1 MGWQAAAAAVSA
13 VAGAKSASDSR
24 QDAKRATDRMD
35 DDQRK
40 LLADR
45 ETAKMDA
52 EKAKRSKQL
61 EELGRKGRRA
71 SILTSSSGAADPLGS
86 VARPQ
91 AQALTETLG

>member
-1 MGWQAAAAAVSA
+1 MGTTAAIASLVIGGKA
-13 VAGAKSASDSR
+13 ASDSK
-24 QDAKRATDRMD
+24 QDAKRAESRMD
-35 DDQRK
+35 DDQRR

-71 SILTSSSGAADPLGS
+71 SILTSSSGAADQLGS
-86 VARPQ
+86 VSRPQ
-91 AQALTETLG
+91 AQSLTETLG

>member
-1 MGWQAAAAAVSA
+1 MGGTAAIIAT

-24 QDAKRATDRMD
+24 QDAKRATERMD
-35 DDQRK
+35 EDQRK

-52 EKAKRSKQL
+52 EKAKRRKQL

-71 SILTSSSGAADPLGS
+71 SILTSPSGAVDQLGS

>member
-1 MGWQAAAAAVSA
+1 MGTTAAIASLVIGGKAAH
-13 VAGAKSASDSR
+13 DSR
-24 QDAKRATDRMD
+24 QDANRATERMD
-35 DDQRK
+35 EDQRK

-71 SILTSSSGAADPLGS
+71 SILTSSSGVADQLGS

>member
-1 MGWQAAAAAVSA
+1 MGTTAAIVAT
-13 VAGAKSASDSR
+13 VAGVKTAKDSR
-24 QDAKRATDRMD
+24 QDAKRATERMD
-35 DDQRK
+35 EDQRK
-40 LLADR
+40 LLAER
-45 ETAKMDA
+45 ESAKMDA

-71 SILTSSSGAADPLGS
+71 SILTSSSGAADQLGS

>member
-1 MGWQAAAAAVSA
+1 MGGTAAIIAT

-24 QDAKRATDRMD
+24 QDAKQATARMD
-35 DDQRK
+35 EDQRK

-52 EKAKRSKQL
+52 EKAKKNKLL

-71 SILTSSSGAADPLGS
+71 SILTSSSGIADQLGS

>member
-1 MGWQAAAAAVSA
+1 MAGTTAAIIAT
-13 VAGAKSASDSR
+13 VAGAKSARDSK
-24 QDAKRATDRMD
+24 QDAKRATERMD
-35 DDQRK
+35 EDQRK

-45 ETAKMDA
+45 DTAKMDA

-71 SILTSSSGAADPLGS
+71 SILTSSSGVADQLGS

>member
-1 MGWQAAAAAVSA
+1 MGTTAAIIATV
-13 VAGAKSASDSR
+13 VGAKSASDSR
-24 QDAKRATDRMD
+24 QYAKRATERMD

-52 EKAKRSKQL
+52 EKAKKRKQL
-61 EELGRKGRRA
+61 EELGRRGRRA
-71 SILTSSSGAADPLGS
+71 SILTSSSGVTDQLGS
-86 VARPQ
+86 VSRPQ